1 MVLEPQD
8 LKLFFEL
15 WLPLLDYVNGK
26 CKVLEGA
33 AKTIEDMKSIAD
45 CLWARPQ
52 MIDEYLA
59 QAGLPEERADL
70 VAAWKRCIPGR
81 FFIERHLKKGSV
93 FIHTEGGA
101 VYLVSGLQSSW
112 EEMLDGRPLP
122 AMVDTTLIPF
132 RGRIVTDG
140 LIALSRVRFGRNYR
154 EELREIYMNAKKSG
168 ELHLII

>member
-8 LKLFFEL
+8 LRLFFEL

-33 AKTIEDMKSIAD
+33 AKTIEDVKSIAN

-59 QAGLPEERADL
+59 QAGLPAEHAAL

-81 FFIERHLKKGSV
+81 YVIERHLKKGSI
-93 FIHTEGGA
+93 FLNTA
-101 VYLVSGLQSSW
+101 DWSVYLVSGLQSSW
-112 EEMLDGRPLP
+112 EEMLSGRPLP
-122 AMVDTTLIPF
+122 AMVSATLIPF

-140 LIALSRVRFGRNYR
+140 LIEASAVCFGRDYR
-154 EELREIYMNAKKSG
+154 EKFRKIYMNAKKSG
-168 ELHLII
+168 ALHLVI